1 MGDNEIPHFELPE
14 IVVSREARDV
24 VREIVAEI
32 APDELMLV
40 TGLEDLEDA
49 VILKRIKRPRRNE
62 PLAFGVE
69 ELLGLITPVVWLVLE
84 KIAEKGAE
92 DAVDGG
98 SKQLRRV
105 LKRGKNT
112 ERLTVAPRPPGEYEL
127 WHTTIKDTAR
137 EYGLTA
143 EDAEALADKVVV
155 KVVRAR
161 EADGP
166 DAAGPVKV

>member
-14 IVVSREARDV
+14 IVVSREAREV
-24 VREIVAEI
+24 VREIVAEN

-98 SKQLRRV
+98 SKQIRRV
-105 LKRGKNT
+105 LKRGK
-112 ERLTVAPRPPGEYEL
+112 RLTVAPRPPGEYDL

-166 DAAGPVKV
+166 DAAGPAKV

>member
-1 MGDNEIPHFELPE
+1 LGDNEIPEFALPDSG
-14 IVVSREARDV
+14 VTREVRDL

-32 APDELMLV
+32 APDELVLV
-40 TGLEDLEDA
+40 TGLEALDDA
-49 VILKRIKRPRRNE
+49 VILKRFKHPRRNE

-84 KIAEKGAE
+84 KVAEKGAE

-98 SKQLRRV
+98 SKQLKGWWTNRR
-105 LKRGKNT
+105 KP

-127 WHTTIKDTAR
+127 WHAAIQATAR
-137 EYGLTA
+137 EHNLTA
-143 EDAEALADKVVV
+143 EEAEALADKVVV

-166 DAAGPVKV
+166 ESSGSAKV